1 MILSKTNKIILL
13 FVIMIVFFSMNLF
26 LGSSIIYPSEIFN
39 SDTIN
44 EIFFKIRLPRA
55 LLALITGGVLAMS
68 GAVFQSLFRNPIAS
82 PFTLGTASGASLG
95 ATLYIISPLSFSIFG
110 FSLITFFS
118 FAGAILS
125 ILIIYLISLFLKSF
139 KDNTMILTG
148 VVINFFFASIIL
160 LLQYTTDPEN
170 VFKIT
175 RWTMGGLNV
184 IGYTPIIN
192 TAVFF
197 VIGSIIIY
205 NYRNELN
212 LLSIGDELSI
222 SRGVEINKVKK
233 VLFVVTSLMIG
244 SVVAF
249 TGPIGFVGIIAPH
262 IASSFVGKNYKHLLI
277 ASVLTGASMLL
288 ICDLIS
294 KIILSPAELPV
305 GIVTAIFGGPF
316 FIWVIIRENSKNS

>member
-1 MILSKTNKIILL
+1 MFVILIIFFLMNVFFGNSIILP
-13 FVIMIVFFSMNLF
+13 M
-26 LGSSIIYPSEIFN
+26 EIFH
-39 SDTIN
+39 SDTVT
-44 EIFFKIRLPRA
+44 EIFFRIRLPRA
-55 LLALITGGVLAMS
+55 LLALITGSVLAIS

-95 ATLYIISPLSFSIFG
+95 ATLYIVSPISFSILG
-110 FSLITFFS
+110 FSLITIFS
-118 FAGAILS
+118 FTGAILS
-125 ILIIYLISLFLKSF
+125 IAVIYMISLFLRSF

-175 RWTMGGLNV
+175 RWTMGGLDV

-192 TAVFF
+192 TSIFF
-197 VIGSIIIY
+197 ILGSIIIY

-262 IASSFVGKNYKHLLI
+262 IASAFVGKNYKYLLI
-277 ASVLTGASMLL
+277 ASSLTGSAMLL
-288 ICDLIS
+288 ICDFIS
-294 KIILSPAELPV
+294 KVILSPAELPV
-305 GIVTAIFGGPF
+305 GIITAIIGGPF
-316 FIWVIIRENSKNS
+316 FIWVIIRENSKN

>member
-1 MILSKTNKIILL
+1 MS
-13 FVIMIVFFSMNLF
+13 LF
-26 LGSSIIYPSEIFN
+26 LGNSIIYPSDIFN
-39 SDTIN
+39 SDTIY

-55 LLALITGGVLAMS
+55 LLALITGSVLAVS

-95 ATLYIISPLSFSIFG
+95 ATLFIISPLSGSILG
-110 FSLITFFS
+110 FSFITAFS
-118 FAGAILS
+118 FAGAIAS
-125 ILIIYLISLFLKSF
+125 IMIIYLISLFLKSF

-197 VIGSIIIY
+197 VLGSIIIY

-212 LLSIGDELSI
+212 LLSIGDEVSI

-233 VLFVVTSLMIG
+233 ILFVVTSLMIG

-262 IASSFVGKNYKHLLI
+262 IASAFVGKNYKHLLI
-277 ASVLTGASMLL
+277 ASALTGASMLL

-316 FIWVIIRENSKNS
+316 FIWVIIRENSKKS

>member
-1 MILSKTNKIILL
+1 MS
-13 FVIMIVFFSMNLF
+13 LF
-26 LGSSIIYPSEIFN
+26 LGNSLISPSDIFN

-55 LLALITGGVLAMS
+55 LLALITGAVLAMS

-95 ATLYIISPLSFSIFG
+95 ATLYIISPLAISFFG
-110 FSLITFFS
+110 FSLVTIFS
-118 FAGAILS
+118 FAGAIVS
-125 ILIIYLISLFLKSF
+125 IMIIYLISMFLKSF

-160 LLQYTTDPEN
+160 LLQYTTDPAN

-184 IGYTPIIN
+184 IGYTPIVN
-192 TAVFF
+192 TAIFF
-197 VIGSIIIY
+197 ILGSIIIY

-212 LLSIGDELSI
+212 LLSIGDEVSI

-233 VLFVVTSLMIG
+233 ILFVVTSLMIG

-262 IASSFVGKNYKHLLI
+262 IASAFVGKNYKHLLI
-277 ASVLTGASMLL
+277 ASALTGSSMLL

-316 FIWVIIRENSKNS
+316 FIWVIIRENSK

>member
-1 MILSKTNKIILL
+1 MSKTNKIILL

>member
-1 MILSKTNKIILL
+1 MILSKTNKIIIL
-13 FVIMIVFFSMNLF
+13 FIILIVFFLMNLF
-26 LGSSIIYPSEIFN
+26 LGSSIISPSDIFN

-95 ATLYIISPLSFSIFG
+95 ATLYIISPLSFSILG
-110 FSLITFFS
+110 FSLVTVFS
-118 FAGAILS
+118 FAGAIVS

-160 LLQYTTDPEN
+160 LLQYTTDPAN

-192 TAVFF
+192 TAIFF
-197 VIGSIIIY
+197 IVGSIIIY

-262 IASSFVGKNYKHLLI
+262 IASAFVGKNYKHLLI

-294 KIILSPAELPV
+294 KVILAPAELPV
-305 GIVTAIFGGPF
+305 GIVTAIFG
-316 FIWVIIRENSKNS
+316 